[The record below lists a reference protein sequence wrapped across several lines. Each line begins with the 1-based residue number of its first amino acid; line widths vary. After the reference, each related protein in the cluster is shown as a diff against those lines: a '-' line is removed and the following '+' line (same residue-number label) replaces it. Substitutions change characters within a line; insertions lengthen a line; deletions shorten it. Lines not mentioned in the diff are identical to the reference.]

1 MISPECS
8 PAGLQIISYAAVF
21 TVGNLLAALT
31 KNTSIFAQNGLPA
44 TNKLA
49 PQPHAD
55 AFTYRFPDNNCL
67 CRRWRSK

>member
-21 TVGNLLAALT
+21 TVGNVLAAPT
-31 KNTSIFAQNGLPA
+31 KNTSILAQNGLPA

-49 PQPHAD
+49 P
-55 AFTYRFPDNNCL
+55 
-67 CRRWRSK
+67 